1 MYDGGMTEIV
11 PLSESTVPAS
21 TAPAL
26 PTARPASLNPYLVY
40 INRLSSPESR
50 RTMATCLR
58 RVATLITGEDS
69 ADPADIPWEHIRY
82 QHVQA
87 IRTRLMECS
96 SPATVNKHLVALRG
110 VLAEAWRLGLMNSE
124 EYHRAVDVKGVK
136 AYRLPAGRSI
146 AKGEMAA
153 MLRACQDG
161 TLRGVRD
168 AAIIAVLA
176 STGMRRAEIASA
188 RRADYNP
195 GDRCLRIIGKG
206 DKQREVFLN
215 EEAAAYLGAWLART
229 EEIDGPI
236 FCPINK
242 WGKPVGRHMTPT
254 AVAQVIDTVRRRAQL
269 PKLTTHDFR
278 RTFIGDLLDAGV
290 DLATAQALAG
300 HSSSATTARYD
311 RRPSATRKAAVDK
324 LRLPRPEEL

>member
-1 MYDGGMTEIV
+1 MGAMNEIV
-11 PLSESTVPAS
+11 PLSESAVPAS

-26 PTARPASLNPYLVY
+26 PTARPASLNPYHVY
-40 INRLSSPESR
+40 IHRLSSPESR

-58 RVATLITGEDS
+58 RVAAILTNTE

-87 IRTRLMECS
+87 IRTRLMESS

-110 VLAEAWRLGLMNSE
+110 VLAEAWRLGLMTSE
-124 EYHRAVDVKGVK
+124 EYHRAVDVKGIK
-136 AYRLPAGRSI
+136 AVRLPAGRSI
-146 AKGEMAA
+146 AQGELAA
-153 MLRACQDG
+153 MLRACQDD

-176 STGMRRAEIASA
+176 STGMRRAEIAAA

-195 GDRCLRIIGKG
+195 GDRSLRIIGKG
-206 DKQREVFLN
+206 DKQREVFLT
-215 EEAAAYLGAWLART
+215 EEAAAYLGAWLSRT

-242 WGKPVGRHMTPT
+242 WGRAVGRHMTPT
-254 AVAQVIDTVRRRAQL
+254 AVAQVVDTVRRRAQL

-278 RTFIGDLLDAGV
+278 RTFIGELLDAGV

-311 RRPSATRKAAVDK
+311 RRPSATRKAAVDR
-324 LRLPRPEEL
+324 LRLPRPDEL

>member
-11 PLSESTVPAS
+11 PLTESIPAS

-26 PTARPASLNPYLVY
+26 PTARPASRNPYLVY

-58 RVATLITGEDS
+58 RVAAILTNTE

-87 IRTRLMECS
+87 IRTRLMESS
-96 SPATVNKHLVALRG
+96 SPATVNKHLAALRG
-110 VLAEAWRLGLMNSE
+110 VLAEAWRLGLMTSE
-124 EYHRAVDVKGVK
+124 EYHRAADVKSVK
-136 AYRLPAGRSI
+136 ATRLPAGRSI
-146 AKGEMAA
+146 AQGELAA

-176 STGMRRAEIASA
+176 STGMRRAEIAAA

-195 GDRCLRIIGKG
+195 GERSLRIIGKG
-206 DKQREVFLN
+206 DKQREVYLT

-242 WGKPVGRHMTPT
+242 WGKPVERNMTPT

-311 RRPSATRKAAVDK
+311 RRPSATRKAAVDR